1 MKLTTRD
8 RKILIIGGAA
18 LGLFA
23 LFKFAMMPLL
33 AYSQELSEKSE
44 DLRFRY
50 EKSVKAISQRA
61 AVDYELNELK
71 KIGASLGS
79 RLIDHAANPN
89 VAGAKLQQ
97 TLDDFLQQSKLKTRS
112 KKILKS
118 EERGG
123 FLCVPVELSAT
134 GSLSELRDFLSKV
147 MNDRM
152 LLQVTK
158 LELRPENQRDPQ
170 NVFIEIVIVGFVLKG
185 LP

>member
-1 MKLTTRD
+1 VKLSTRD
-8 RKILIIGGAA
+8 RRILIVGAAA

-23 LFKFAMMPLL
+23 LFKFAIVPLL
-33 AYSQELSEKSE
+33 AYSRELSGETE

-71 KIGASLGS
+71 KIGASLES
-79 RLIDHAANPN
+79 RLIHATNPN

-134 GSLSELRDFLSKV
+134 GSLSEFRDFLSRV